1 MDEVDV
7 EVLLDVDVLV
17 ELEEVLLEVDVVLDE
32 LLEEAAVAR

>member
-32 LLEEAAVAR
+32 LLEGAAVPR